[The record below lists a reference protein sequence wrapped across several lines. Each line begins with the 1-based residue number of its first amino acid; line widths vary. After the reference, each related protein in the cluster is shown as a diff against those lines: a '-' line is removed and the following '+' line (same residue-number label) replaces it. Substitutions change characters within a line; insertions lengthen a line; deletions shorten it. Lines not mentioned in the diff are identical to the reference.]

1 MTEVGKRKAILLGLG
16 LDNDDGHHRQTR
28 GENFQLIGGSLQTHE
43 RMQESAIKMNE
54 ELDRR
59 GKRLEDVDG
68 REFLDIAQKVGI
80 IRD

>member
-28 GENFQLIGGSLQTHE
+28 GENFQLIGGSSQTHE